1 MTVGLFQD
9 PRSAGIFYAIAETGR
24 KIMYETRGSRV
35 RLALAFGYDGPGDD
49 QAVTEWLSEKATVLL
64 PPQAELEIEVSAEYE
79 MP

>member
-1 MTVGLFQD
+1 
-9 PRSAGIFYAIAETGR
+9 
-24 KIMYETRGSRV
+24 MYETRGSRI